1 MRQYKTR
8 RDNTKLYET
17 IYRVNKKSGISAIFA
32 DFWDFFVRMVRVTP
46 TIENFTIWRIFW
58 VFEVPKKK
66 FFLPFFKARKF
77 ILTSKL
83 PFMILSSFLRFY
95 WFLMNTF
102 WKNDENP
109 RTIFR
114 AFSGFFQK
122 VAVRNLC
129 KSLWSIL
136 FIYFIDWTWFQ
147 L

>member
-1 MRQYKTR
+1 
-8 RDNTKLYET
+8 
-17 IYRVNKKSGISAIFA
+17 
-32 DFWDFFVRMVRVTP
+32 MVRVTP

-114 AFSGFFQK
+114 AFSWFSQK
-122 VAVRNLC
+122 VVVRNPC

-147 L
+147 LQKYKDKENYFFLLTDINRGGLTSKNPPNLMSLKYVIQEI